1 MKLKKLLKT
10 LAPDVV
16 LVIQEG
22 NGQVLTNETATEVA
36 RGIGIPD
43 LKGFK
48 NRKVESV
55 RTSPTFLNTLSV
67 TLKEEKK

>member
-10 LAPDVV
+10 IAPDVV

-22 NGQVLTNETATEVA
+22 NGQVLTNETAAEVA

-55 RTSPTFLNTLSV
+55 RTSSTFLNTLSV